1 MPKSILEAM
10 EDKLKL
16 IPNVIRPITL
26 DILGSDDEI
35 EELELPPNPKL
46 WQTNSL
52 LSKTTT
58 SPPRRTPTSF
68 GQKSTSCSPN
78 PPFSKQLSHPHA
90 GITAD
95 QPIRPK
101 PEIKRNYT
109 YTSSNNYLN
118 SSLPTSLVI
127 RSPIDKGFKAERL
140 QFWLEEQKQSVSSGS
155 ANDDTD

>member
-1 MPKSILEAM
+1 MEAA

-16 IPNVIRPITL
+16 IPNVIRPVTL

-35 EELELPPNPKL
+35 EELALPPHPKI
-46 WQTNSL
+46 WQTRSL
-52 LSKTTT
+52 LSKTTN

-68 GQKSTSCSPN
+68 GQKSKSSCSPN
-78 PPFSKQLSHPHA
+78 PPIFSKQHSHANQGHL
-90 GITAD
+90 TK
-95 QPIRPK
+95 PK
-101 PEIKRNYT
+101 PEIKRNAT
-109 YTSSNNYLN
+109 YSSSNNYLN

-155 ANDDTD
+155 TNEEDL